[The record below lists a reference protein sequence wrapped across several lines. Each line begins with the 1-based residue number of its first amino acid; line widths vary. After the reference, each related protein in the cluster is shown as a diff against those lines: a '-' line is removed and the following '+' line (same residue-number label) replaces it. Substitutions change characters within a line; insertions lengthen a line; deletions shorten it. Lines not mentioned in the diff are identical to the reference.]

1 MRVSME
7 QAGERFEELVERA
20 ERGEPV
26 IITRDGQDAIA
37 LRPVETNDRRHELTL
52 EERRAIIKDIMAKAP
67 PRSRVSPSQTEA
79 TTFFMT
85 RTVFQR
91 DRDRHIRADCCH
103 KE

>member
-26 IITRDGQDAIA
+26 IITRDGQDVVA

-52 EERRAIIKDIMAKAP
+52 EERRAIMREIMAKAP
-67 PRSRVSPSQTEA
+67 PRAPGEPLA
-79 TTFFMT
+79 
-85 RTVFQR
+85 
-91 DRDRHIRADCCH
+91 DRSHDFLYDENGLPA
-103 KE
+103 

>member
-37 LRPVETNDRRHELTL
+37 LRPVESNDRRHELTL

-67 PRSRVSPSQTEA
+67 PAVPGEPLADRSHDFLYDENGLPA
-79 TTFFMT
+79 
-85 RTVFQR
+85 
-91 DRDRHIRADCCH
+91 
-103 KE
+103 

>member
-26 IITRDGQDAIA
+26 IITRDGQDAVA
-37 LRPVETNDRRHELTL
+37 LRPVETNERRHELTL

-67 PRSRVSPSQTEA
+67 PQVPGEPLADRSHDFLYDESGLPA
-79 TTFFMT
+79 
-85 RTVFQR
+85 
-91 DRDRHIRADCCH
+91 
-103 KE
+103 